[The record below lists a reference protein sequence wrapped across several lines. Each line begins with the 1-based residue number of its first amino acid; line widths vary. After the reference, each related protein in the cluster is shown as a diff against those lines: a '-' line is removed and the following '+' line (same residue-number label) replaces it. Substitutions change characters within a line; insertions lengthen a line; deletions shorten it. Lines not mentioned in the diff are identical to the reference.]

1 VTSDQWPERQTG
13 KTVPV
18 KSFKQLIA
26 WQKAMDL
33 AVRVYSVTKGMP
45 REEVFGL
52 TAQVR
57 RAAVSVP
64 SNIAEGQARGTTRDF
79 LRFLHM
85 ALGSCSEV
93 ETQLVLARRLG
104 FVPES
109 ATDDVLLELSEV
121 GRVINGLIRSLAS
134 KDDATLPPE

>member
-1 VTSDQWPERQTG
+1 MG
-13 KTVPV
+13 V

-33 AVRVYSVTKGMP
+33 VVNLYGATKPMP
-45 REEVFGL
+45 RDEQFGL
-52 TAQVR
+52 TSQIH
-57 RAAVSVP
+57 RAAVSIP

-93 ETQLVLARRLG
+93 ETQLMLARRLG
-104 FVPES
+104 YLSEQS
-109 ATDDVLLELSEV
+109 TDELLLDISEV
-121 GRVINGLIRSLAS
+121 GRLINGIIRSLAIN
-134 KDDATLPPE
+134 DGEARDLQ